1 MSFLLCKTLYTKRD
15 TSQILLALSADIT
28 WETSATAAVC
38 DPLNH
43 DTSGR
48 EREREREMYV
58 SVCLCVCVSVC
69 MCVCICRVCFACY
82 NSNTL
87 PCSSCASLHAG
98 IACFDEVYSQSFLN
112 LWKMNISWSST
123 CLQILHLA
131 TSLQVN
137 DLRRVCEEAL
147 KRQVHI
153 ANIISTYHVAR
164 KFRLPNLE
172 EYALN
177 YMQVW
182 LYI

>member
-1 MSFLLCKTLYTKRD
+1 
-15 TSQILLALSADIT
+15 
-28 WETSATAAVC
+28 
-38 DPLNH
+38 
-43 DTSGR
+43 
-48 EREREREMYV
+48 
-58 SVCLCVCVSVC
+58 
-69 MCVCICRVCFACY
+69 
-82 NSNTL
+82 
-87 PCSSCASLHAG
+87 
-98 IACFDEVYSQSFLN
+98 
-112 LWKMNISWSST
+112 MNISWSST

-177 YMQVW
+177 YMQVCQCNNVYIYISTCYTLHSQRNQTPGGVCLQLHTGVCVFHPST
-182 LYI
+182 LYKNN